1 MVSGKRGGVNSAAL
15 SPFRALLLPHRTA
28 SLCVK
33 PNPEYAVLMRT
44 RLSLAASVLTLSLT
58 LGACATEPASAPED
72 TPVAAPLVESSV
84 PLSPAARAT
93 AVIGANGLPVGI
105 SAYPAPLDAV
115 KAGDMAAF
123 LQMTSGLSQEDRD
136 VSPLFDAFLALDRAA
151 DGDTMAA
158 RNILKTS
165 NSQSEEEGETG
176 FYAFLD
182 AWLLAM
188 DGKPDQAIERHR
200 GAAGAMPGL
209 TGDLSLAAMLEA
221 LDRPEQALAVYEFM
235 TPAEI
240 EAPEHQ
246 FDPKGLLYSHV
257 RTVVSRHALLLQR
270 LGRIEEAKAVYQ
282 KLADAEPEE
291 AISYAAAIESLET
304 GKNLDN
310 EALDVRAAF
319 TQSLADVSRALQE
332 QRIIRTIMMGGRIEG
347 FDDQRSAFDQVALLI
362 NPDDEGL
369 RAAVIDQL
377 YESALY
383 GGVAHVALSAPTE
396 TASLQI
402 AAAQALIM
410 SGEEDEAR
418 ATVARALEITDED
431 DRLQTLYGALQLR
444 TLLNDEEGSAELVDE
459 VISLASNQAERASA
473 HGLAAEIKNQFGDLE
488 GAARHAAKARELDDT
503 HDRRMMLAN
512 SLGKIGEV
520 NQALAILRT
529 ELLGRPNDPYT
540 LNSLGYFL
548 IEYTDKQEEGFKVLY
563 RARALAERDPYI
575 TDSLGWAY
583 YRMGHLK
590 DAQRLIEQS
599 RADLKP
605 HKHWEIETH
614 LGDIYWHQG
623 NKEDAR
629 EAWQNAID
637 NHPPAKER
645 AELEA
650 KLANGLITPKPERR
664 SLPSVSIGD
673 GEVDRQDI

>member
-1 MVSGKRGGVNSAAL
+1 MH
-15 SPFRALLLPHRTA
+15 FRLTF
-28 SLCVK
+28 
-33 PNPEYAVLMRT
+33 
-44 RLSLAASVLTLSLT
+44 AASALTLSAMMS
-58 LGACATEPASAPED
+58 ACATEPAPAQ
-72 TPVAAPLVESSV
+72 PVAEIDAPIVESSI

-93 AVIGANGLPVGI
+93 AVIGDNGMPVGI

-123 LQMTSGLSQEDRD
+123 LEMTSGLSQEDRD

-151 DGDTMAA
+151 DGDMLAA
-158 RNILKTS
+158 RNILQSS
-165 NSQSEEEGETG
+165 NSQDDEDGETG

-188 DGKPDQAIERHR
+188 EGKPDEAIERHR
-200 GAAGAMPGL
+200 GAAGSMPGL

-221 LDRPEQALAVYEFM
+221 LGRPEQALAVYEFM

-257 RTVVSRHALLLQR
+257 RTVISRHALLLQR
-270 LGRIEEAKAVYQ
+270 LDRIEEAKAVYQ

-291 AISYAAAIESLET
+291 AISYAAALESLET

-310 EALDVRAAF
+310 EALDVPAAF

-332 QRIIRTIMMGGRIEG
+332 QRIIRTIMMGGQIEG

-362 NPDDEGL
+362 NPEDEGL

-377 YESALY
+377 YEHALY
-383 GGVAHVALSAPTE
+383 EGVAHVAMSAPE
-396 TASLQI
+396 DTASLQI
-402 AAAQALIM
+402 AAGQALIM
-410 SGEEDEAR
+410 SGKEDEAR
-418 ATVARALEITDED
+418 AAVTRALEITDED

-444 TLLNDEEGSAELVDE
+444 TMLHDKDGSTELVEE
-459 VISLASNQAERASA
+459 VITLASNQAERASA
-473 HGLAAEIKNQFGDLE
+473 HGLAAEINDQFGDLK
-488 GAARHAAKARELDDT
+488 AAAYHAEKARELDDT
-503 HDRRMMLAN
+503 HDRRMALAN
-512 SLGKIGEV
+512 ALGKVGEI
-520 NQALAILRT
+520 NPALAILRT

-548 IEYTDKQEEGFKVLY
+548 IENTDKYEEGFKILY
-563 RARALAERDPYI
+563 RARSLAERDPYI
-575 TDSLGWAY
+575 ADSLGWAY
-583 YRMGHLK
+583 YRLGHLK

-599 RADLKP
+599 RAKLEP

-623 NKEDAR
+623 DEEAAR
-629 EAWQNAID
+629 EAWQNAIEAR
-637 NHPPAKER
+637 PPATQR
-645 AELEA
+645 AELED
-650 KLANGLITPKPERR
+650 KLANGLTTPKPERQA
-664 SLPSVSIGD
+664 LPSVSIGD
-673 GEVDRQDI
+673 GEIDRQDI

>member
-1 MVSGKRGGVNSAAL
+1 
-15 SPFRALLLPHRTA
+15 
-28 SLCVK
+28 
-33 PNPEYAVLMRT
+33 MRP
-44 RLSLAASVLTLSLT
+44 RLSLAASVLTLSFL
-58 LGACATEPASAPED
+58 LGACATDPAPAAQDMQVETAAAASQLALSA
-72 TPVAAPLVESSV
+72 
-84 PLSPAARAT
+84 AARAT
-93 AVIGANGLPVGI
+93 AVIGADGQPVGV
-105 SAYPAPLDAV
+105 SAYPTPLDAV

-123 LQMTSGLSQEDRD
+123 LQMTSELTQEDRD
-136 VSPLFDAFLALDRAA
+136 SSPLFDAFLALDRAA
-151 DGDTMAA
+151 DGDIETA

-165 NSQSEEEGETG
+165 DSQSEEEGETG
-176 FYAFLD
+176 FFAFLD

-188 DGKPDQAIERHR
+188 EGKPDAAIERHR
-200 GAAGAMPGL
+200 SAAGSMPGL

-257 RTVVSRHALLLQR
+257 RTVISRHALLLQR
-270 LGRIEEAKAVYQ
+270 LGRIEESKAVYQ

-310 EALDVRAAF
+310 EPLDVPAAF

-347 FDDQRSAFDQVALLI
+347 FDDQRSAFDQIALLI
-362 NPDDEGL
+362 NPEDEGL
-369 RAAVIDQL
+369 RAAIIDQL

-383 GGVAHVALSAPTE
+383 EGVAHVALSAPKE
-396 TASLQI
+396 TATLQL

-410 SGEEDEAR
+410 LEKEDQAR
-418 ATVARALEITDED
+418 DVMARALEITDED
-431 DRLQTLYGALQLR
+431 DRLQTLYGALTLS
-444 TLLNDEEGSAELVDE
+444 TLLNEQDGTDALLAE

-473 HGLAAEIKNQFGDLE
+473 HGLAAEVNDQFGDLE
-488 GAARHAAKARELDDT
+488 AAAEHAAKARELDDT
-503 HDRRMMLAN
+503 HDRRMTLAN
-512 SLGKIGEV
+512 ALGKIGEV
-520 NQALAILRT
+520 NKALAILRT
-529 ELLGRPNDPYT
+529 EQLGRPNDPYM

-548 IEYTDKQEEGFKVLY
+548 IEYTDKYEEGFKVLY

-583 YRMGHLK
+583 YQLGHLS

-599 RADLKP
+599 RAELEP

-623 NKEDAR
+623 KTEAAR
-629 EAWQNAID
+629 EAWQNALD
-637 NHPPAKER
+637 NRPPAKER
-645 AELEA
+645 AELES
-650 KLANGLITPKPERR
+650 KLAQGLTTPKPERR
-664 SLPSVSIGD
+664 ALPSVSIGD
-673 GEVDRQDI
+673 GEVDRQEI

>member
-1 MVSGKRGGVNSAAL
+1 M
-15 SPFRALLLPHRTA
+15 RA
-28 SLCVK
+28 
-33 PNPEYAVLMRT
+33 
-44 RLSLAASVLTLSLT
+44 RLTLAASALTLSLT
-58 LGACATEPASAPED
+58 LAACATPVTPAAEL
-72 TPVAAPLVESSV
+72 AAPPETVPAEAEPSV
-84 PLSPAARAT
+84 ALSPAARAT
-93 AVIGANGLPVGI
+93 AVLGTNGRPVGI

-123 LQMTSGLSQEDRD
+123 LEMTSGLTQEDRD

-151 DGDTMAA
+151 DGDTEAA
-158 RNILKTS
+158 RNILRTS
-165 NSQSEEEGETG
+165 GSGEGESGETG

-182 AWLLAM
+182 AWLLALE
-188 DGKPDQAIERHR
+188 GKPDEAIERHR

-221 LDRPEQALAVYEFM
+221 LGRPEQALAVYEFM

-246 FDPKGLLYSHV
+246 FDPKGLLYSHI
-257 RTVVSRHALLLQR
+257 RTVISRHALLLQR

-291 AISYAAAIESLET
+291 AISYAAALESLET

-310 EALDVRAAF
+310 EALDVPAAF

-362 NPDDEGL
+362 NPEDEGL

-377 YESALY
+377 YESALFE
-383 GGVAHVALSAPTE
+383 GVAHVALSAPKE

-402 AAAQALIM
+402 AAGQALIM
-410 SGEEDEAR
+410 LGEEAR
-418 ATVARALEITDED
+418 ARQTVARALEITDED
-431 DRLQTLYGALQLR
+431 DRLQTLYGALQLQ
-444 TLLNDEEGSAELVDE
+444 TLMNDETGTDAMVEEVIALATNTAEL
-459 VISLASNQAERASA
+459 ASA
-473 HGLAAEIKNQFGDLE
+473 HGLAAEINDQFGDLE
-488 GAARHAAKARELDDT
+488 SAAEHAAKARELDDT
-503 HDRRMMLAN
+503 HDRRMALAN
-512 SLGKIGEV
+512 ALGKVGKV
-520 NQALAILRT
+520 NPALALLRT
-529 ELLGRPNDPYT
+529 ERLGRPNDPYT

-548 IEYTDKQEEGFKVLY
+548 IEHTDKYEEGFRVLY

-575 TDSLGWAY
+575 ADSLGWAY
-583 YRMGHLK
+583 YRLGHLK

-605 HKHWEIETH
+605 HRHWEIESH

-623 NKEDAR
+623 DKDAAR
-629 EAWQNAID
+629 EAWQNSLD
-637 NHPPAKER
+637 NRPPAKVR
-645 AELEA
+645 AELEG
-650 KLANGLITPKPERR
+650 KLANGMTTPKPKRQA
-664 SLPSVSIGD
+664 LPNVSISED
-673 GEVDRQDI
+673 EIDRQDI

>member
-1 MVSGKRGGVNSAAL
+1 MRPRL
-15 SPFRALLLPHRTA
+15 TLTA
-28 SLCVK
+28 SI
-33 PNPEYAVLMRT
+33 
-44 RLSLAASVLTLSLT
+44 LTLSLA
-58 LGACATEPASAPED
+58 LGACATEPAPALQEVEAEVPIAQSA
-72 TPVAAPLVESSV
+72 V

-93 AVIGANGLPVGI
+93 AVIGANGKPVGI

-151 DGDTMAA
+151 DGDTVAA

-165 NSQSEEEGETG
+165 NSQSDEEGETG

-188 DGKPDQAIERHR
+188 DGRPDEAIERHR

-221 LDRPEQALAVYEFM
+221 SGRPEQALAVYEFM

-257 RTVVSRHALLLQR
+257 RTVISRHALLLQR
-270 LGRIEEAKAVYQ
+270 LGRIEESKAVYQ

-310 EALDVRAAF
+310 EPLDVPAAF
-319 TQSLADVSRALQE
+319 AQSLADVSRALQE

-362 NPDDEGL
+362 NPKDEGL

-383 GGVAHVALSAPTE
+383 DGVAHVALSAPQE

-402 AAAQALIM
+402 AAGQALIM
-410 SGEEDEAR
+410 SGDEAGAR
-418 ATVARALEITDED
+418 AAVARALEITDED
-431 DRLQTLYGALQLR
+431 DRLRTLYGALQLR
-444 TLLNDEEGSAELVDE
+444 TLLNDQNGSSELVDE

-473 HGLAAEIKNQFGDLE
+473 HGLAAEIKGQFGDLE
-488 GAARHAAKARELDDT
+488 AAAVHAAKARELDDT
-503 HDRRMMLAN
+503 HDRRMALAN

-548 IEYTDKQEEGFKVLY
+548 IEYTEKHEEGFKVLY
-563 RARALAERDPYI
+563 RARSLAERDPYI

-583 YRMGHLK
+583 FKMGHLK

-599 RADLKP
+599 RAELKP

-623 NKEDAR
+623 KKEEAR

-637 NHPPAKER
+637 NRPPARER

-650 KLANGLITPKPERR
+650 KLADGLSSPRPERR
-664 SLPSVSIGD
+664 PLPSVSIGD
-673 GEVDRQDI
+673 GEIDRQDI